1 MYGIRSVVRLAV
13 LGTCLCPA
21 LSALASEPA
30 AGDRPKRTPDSVY
43 VPTPDDIVVK
53 MLEVAGVTKED
64 VIYDPG
70 CGDGRIV
77 ITAAKKY
84 GCRGVG
90 IELSPKLV
98 RDARASAV
106 RNHVERLV
114 RILEEDIY
122 TVDMSEATVVT
133 LYLLP
138 GMNVKLI
145 PQLQKLKPGAD
156 RRARLWLPRPRRGTS
171 EEDYHQLQRGCGRA
185 LHLPLDRTAEGEN
198 AGGLIAAS
206 VRQTVKMLRS
216 SASHFV

>member
-1 MYGIRSVVRLAV
+1 MDGIRSVVRLAV
-13 LGTCLCPA
+13 LGMCLFPA
-21 LSALASEPA
+21 LRAVASEPA
-30 AGDRPKRTPDSVY
+30 VGDPPKRTPDSVF
-43 VPTPDDIVVK
+43 VPTPDDIVAK

-70 CGDGRIV
+70 CGDGRIL

-98 RDARASAV
+98 RDARAGAV

-156 RRARLWLPRPRRGTS
+156 RGARLRVPRPRRGS
-171 EEDYHQLQRGCGRA
+171 RKNDHHQIQRGCGRA
-185 LHLPLDRTAEGEN
+185 LHSPLDRTAEGEN

-206 VRQTVKMLRS
+206 VRQTVKMR
-216 SASHFV
+216 ASCAHFV